1 MLNALTFAI
10 TIIFV
15 FLNILV
21 VHVIDKT
28 KKRNF
33 FFFFFFFFFGLVF
46 VCLFVCF
53 PVQCSIFS
61 RLKNGEPISHN
72 GRAMVPVRFS
82 SISVKSSKPVSQ
94 HHGDHTRRKYIK
106 YIEVEVSVM

>member
-1 MLNALTFAI
+1 MLNALTIAI

-28 KKRNF
+28 KKNF
-33 FFFFFFFFFGLVF
+33 LFCLFF
-46 VCLFVCF
+46 VCLLFF

-61 RLKNGEPISHN
+61 RLKNGEPISQN